1 MTAVYIKT
9 WKERRLEGCSIERAM
24 LDHIADLEAAL
35 RNAPK
40 PAPMGEAVRIEGE
53 PEESFYRRVVYANGW
68 NACLEAMSGALPAQ
82 AEQVAAVRA
91 AYEKAAMVCQNMY
104 EDGEGGAGC
113 AVAADRIRALA
124 TKEAAAV
131 EAPSQDQADAARYR
145 WLRDYP
151 WSFELPELAQII
163 QLQSNALWDSAIDA
177 AMSGEQSPQ
186 SDMGGE

>member
-1 MTAVYIKT
+1 
-9 WKERRLEGCSIERAM
+9 
-24 LDHIADLEAAL
+24 
-35 RNAPK
+35 
-40 PAPMGEAVRIEGE
+40 
-53 PEESFYRRVVYANGW
+53 
-68 NACLEAMSGALPAQ
+68 
-82 AEQVAAVRA
+82 VRA
-91 AYEKAAMVCQNMY
+91 AYEQSAQVIDKLAEQTDLTYKAGILKAAAR
-104 EDGEGGAGC
+104 D
-113 AVAADRIRALA
+113 IRSLA

-186 SDMGGE
+186 SDMGGDRG